1 MEDEKGEGKVGDR
14 GEGCRGIHKE
24 EILELSNKV
33 TLSLSLMF
41 EIDRIEALSNKNVGY
56 LNFQK
61 LAKQII
67 IDDSN
72 FLVLKVYFSH
82 LNLQF
87 GPPALEARFSFLLQ
101 TRKFYHTFQTS
112 GRPIH

>member
-1 MEDEKGEGKVGDR
+1 
-14 GEGCRGIHKE
+14 
-24 EILELSNKV
+24 
-33 TLSLSLMF
+33 MF

-87 GPPALEARFSFLLQ
+87 GPPALEARFSFSVLFFSSFL
-101 TRKFYHTFQTS
+101 RFFEHDFFIIRWNLCILITFMIEVPRIAPFLVI
-112 GRPIH
+112 GLE